1 MNLEVKIGKLQLKYP
16 IVTASGTFG
25 FGEELSS
32 LVDFSSLGAL
42 VTKTITLKSRRGN
55 PPPRIREVECGVLN
69 SIGLDNP
76 GVEGFLKNKLPKIKK
91 LGIPFIVSVGGY
103 SLSEY
108 VEVVKVL
115 DRVKGIKAIEINL
128 SCPNLRQKK
137 MFSQSARLTFKITN
151 SLRRITKKT
160 LIVKLTGEVEDI
172 RKIAKSAEYGGADAL
187 SLVNTFF
194 AMGVD
199 VDTKKPFLGRIY
211 GGYSGKGIKPLS
223 LYRVWEC
230 AKVVKIPIIGGG
242 GIDNYRDAIE
252 FFLVGAK
259 VISLGTINLV
269 NPNAAKSILNGII
282 KYMQKNKIKDINELV
297 GGLVA

>member
-1 MNLEVKIGKLQLKYP
+1 MNLGVKIGKLQLKYP

-76 GVEGFLKNKLPKIKK
+76 GVEGFLKSKLPKIKK
-91 LGIPFIVSVGGY
+91 LGVPFIVSVGGY
-103 SLSEY
+103 SPSEY

-137 MFSQSARLTFKITN
+137 MFSQSARLTFKITD

-199 VDTKKPFLGRIY
+199 VDTKKPFLGRVY

-297 GGLVA
+297 GGLVV

>member
-1 MNLEVKIGKLQLKYP
+1 M
-16 IVTASGTFG
+16 
-25 FGEELSS
+25 
-32 LVDFSSLGAL
+32 
-42 VTKTITLKSRRGN
+42 
-55 PPPRIREVECGVLN
+55 
-69 SIGLDNP
+69 
-76 GVEGFLKNKLPKIKK
+76 
-91 LGIPFIVSVGGY
+91 
-103 SLSEY
+103 
-108 VEVVKVL
+108 KVL

-137 MFSQSARLTFKITN
+137 MFSQSARLTFKITD

-199 VDTKKPFLGRIY
+199 VDTKKPFLGRVY

>member
-1 MNLEVKIGKLQLKYP
+1 MNLGVKIGKLQLKYP

-76 GVEGFLKNKLPKIKK
+76 GVEGFLKSKLPKIKK
-91 LGIPFIVSVGGY
+91 LGVPFIVSVGGY
-103 SLSEY
+103 SPSEY

-137 MFSQSARLTFKITN
+137 MFSQSARLTFKITD

-199 VDTKKPFLGRIY
+199 VDTKKPFLGRVY

>member
-1 MNLEVKIGKLQLKYP
+1 MNLEVKIGKFQLKYP

-32 LVDFSSLGAL
+32 LVDFTSLGAL

-55 PPPRIREVECGVLN
+55 PPPRIREVECGVVN
-69 SIGLDNP
+69 SIGLENP
-76 GVEGFLKNKLPKIKK
+76 GVEGFLESKLPKIEK

-103 SLSEY
+103 SPGEY
-108 VEVVKVL
+108 IEVVRVL
-115 DRVKGIKAIEINL
+115 DKVEGIKAIEVNL
-128 SCPNLRQKK
+128 SCPNLRQKR
-137 MFSQSARLTFKITN
+137 MFAQSARLTFKITD

-160 LIVKLTGEVEDI
+160 LIVKLTGEVDDI
-172 RKIAKSAEYGGADAL
+172 RRIAKSAEYGGADAL

-194 AMGVD
+194 AMSVD
-199 VDTKKPFLGRIY
+199 IDTRRPSLGSVY

-223 LYRVWEC
+223 LYRVWKC

-297 GGLVA
+297 GGLVV

>member
-1 MNLEVKIGKLQLKYP
+1 MNLGVKIGKLQLKYP

-91 LGIPFIVSVGGY
+91 LGVPFIVSVGGY
-103 SLSEY
+103 SPSEY

-137 MFSQSARLTFKITN
+137 MFSQSARLTFKITD

-199 VDTKKPFLGRIY
+199 VDTKKPFLGRVY

-297 GGLVA
+297 GGLVV

>member
-1 MNLEVKIGKLQLKYP
+1 MNLGVKIGKLQLKYP

-91 LGIPFIVSVGGY
+91 LGVPFIVSVGGY
-103 SLSEY
+103 SPSEY

-137 MFSQSARLTFKITN
+137 MFSQSARLTFKITD

-199 VDTKKPFLGRIY
+199 VDTKKPFLGRVY

>member
-1 MNLEVKIGKLQLKYP
+1 MNLGVKIGKLQLKYP

-91 LGIPFIVSVGGY
+91 LGVPFIVSVGGY
-103 SLSEY
+103 SPSEY

-137 MFSQSARLTFKITN
+137 MFSQSARLTFKITD

-199 VDTKKPFLGRIY
+199 VDAKKPFLGRVY

-297 GGLVA
+297 GGLVV

>member
-1 MNLEVKIGKLQLKYP
+1 MNLGVKIGKLQLKYP

-76 GVEGFLKNKLPKIKK
+76 GVEGFLKSKLPKIKK
-91 LGIPFIVSVGGY
+91 LGVPFIVSVGGY
-103 SLSEY
+103 SPSEY

-115 DRVKGIKAIEINL
+115 DRVKGIKAIEVNL

-137 MFSQSARLTFKITN
+137 MFSQSARLTFKITD

-199 VDTKKPFLGRIY
+199 VDTKKPFLGRVY